1 MQISLIQA
9 RHPSSVVLVG
19 TLATQLG
26 GLLEGGL
33 LGRIHPLAMGEDARG
48 SDQDSKGDAQGS
60 MVSHQLWAL
69 RVNSRSN

>member
-1 MQISLIQA
+1 MQISLIQT

-26 GLLEGGL
+26 GLREGGL
-33 LGRIHPLAMGEDARG
+33 FARIHPLAMGEDARG
-48 SDQDSKGDAQGS
+48 GDQDSKGDAQRS

-69 RVNSRSN
+69 SVNSRSN

>member
-1 MQISLIQA
+1 MQISLIQT
-9 RHPSSVVLVG
+9 RHPSSVVVVS

-33 LGRIHPLAMGEDARG
+33 FARIHPFAVGEDARG
-48 SDQDSKGDAQGS
+48 GDQDSKGDAQSS